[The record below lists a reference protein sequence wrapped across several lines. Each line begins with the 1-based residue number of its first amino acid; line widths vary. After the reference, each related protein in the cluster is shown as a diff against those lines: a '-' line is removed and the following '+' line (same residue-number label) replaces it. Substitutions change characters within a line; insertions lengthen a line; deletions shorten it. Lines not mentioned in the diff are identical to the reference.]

1 MTLETLSDLRIDRT
15 VELMTNLLHKLLTTQ
30 AVILVKTYPQS
41 APISAPTMFYQPTIC
56 PLMPQ
61 TINVV
66 DADVESRVRAK
77 VIPKNGLLIGLV
89 KFSQA

>member
-1 MTLETLSDLRIDRT
+1 
-15 VELMTNLLHKLLTTQ
+15 MTNLLHHNTHKLLTTP
-30 AVILVKTYPQS
+30 AVILVKTHPQS
-41 APISAPTMFYQPTIC
+41 APLSAPTMFYQPTIC